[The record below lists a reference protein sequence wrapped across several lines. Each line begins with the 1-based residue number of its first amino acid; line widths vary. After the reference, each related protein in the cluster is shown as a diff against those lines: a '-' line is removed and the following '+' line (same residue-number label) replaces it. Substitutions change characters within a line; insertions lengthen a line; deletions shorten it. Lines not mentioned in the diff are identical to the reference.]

1 MALSRRTGARFQ
13 ASIWPGFVDAM
24 TGLLLVLMFVLTI
37 FMVMQFVLQ
46 ETIKGQGMQLDEL
59 NLDIVQKNDQL
70 QDLAGQISALGNALG
85 LERATAA
92 NLRDQVAG
100 LDSSLAAAKAD
111 GRSQLALI
119 STLTGQRDARIAE
132 LNSANSRINDFETKV
147 ASLLVLQQQAEG
159 DIDAFKLQVSQLQ
172 NAKAEAEVEISDFE
186 NQVVS
191 LLQQQDTL
199 DGQITEFEAQLTLLV
214 AQAMEDSTRIAT
226 VESQVT
232 ELEAQNATASATIGD
247 FEARVRQMLA
257 EQARDRANIAE
268 LGSERASLQQSL
280 LAAQATITAQV
291 ERAALAEKQRAL
303 MDEMLD
309 DMRRDTQATGANLS
323 NTLAL
328 LASQQQRAVALEQAN
343 QALQERAKG
352 LDESLEEGQLKINEL
367 LEEGQLEIAAAAIL
381 RERLFDAETALTQQE
396 LERFSMAAATEKLRK
411 DLENS
416 EAALSSLALQLND
429 QRKEAER
436 TLTLLAAAQTAGSG
450 LNEKLVTALL
460 TLEAAKAAETLS
472 QEQLAALQKQDA
484 ATTQELQEA
493 LLRLKNR
500 EIKLAQ
506 LQTDLEMAQGSLRA
520 KAAELQS
527 TQSRLEE
534 VLPLREA
541 LARAISMQTTL
552 EEKLTEAETEAAL
565 LATAQGEL
573 SKAEAISTEAQR
585 QMALLSAEVGELRAQ
600 IGGLQSILDD
610 ARRRDEDNKVKITN
624 LGSDL
629 NMALAQAASEARK
642 NLVLETVEKQRLAE
656 EAARLA
662 IEAKSLGQYK
672 SEFFG
677 RMRGLLEGIE
687 GVQIVGDRFV
697 FSSEVLFPSGGA
709 DLSDGGQR
717 DIAKV
722 SKILQ
727 NIADQMPS
735 GIDWILQVDGHT
747 DDQAV
752 LPGSEWGS
760 NWELSQARALSIV
773 LFLANEQGME
783 PSRLSANGFGEFQP
797 LNPEDT
803 PAARA
808 QNRRIELK
816 LTER

>member
-46 ETIKGQGMQLDEL
+46 ETIKGQGLELDEL

-70 QDLAGQISALGNALG
+70 QDLAGQISALGSALG

-119 STLTGQRDARIAE
+119 STLKGQRDIRIAE
-132 LNSANSRINDFETKV
+132 LNSANSRINDFENKV
-147 ASLLVLQQQAEG
+147 ASLLVLQQQADG
-159 DIDAFKLQVSQLQ
+159 NIDAFKLQVSQLQ
-172 NAKAEAEVEISDFE
+172 NAKARAEVEILDFE
-186 NQVVS
+186 TQVVS

-214 AQAMEDSTRIAT
+214 AQAIEDSTHIAT

-232 ELEAQNATASATIGD
+232 KLEAQNATATATIGD
-247 FEARVRQMLA
+247 FESRVRQMLA
-257 EQARDRANIAE
+257 AQAQDRDNIAE

-280 LAAQATITAQV
+280 FAAQATITAQV
-291 ERAALAEKQRAL
+291 ERAALADKQRAL
-303 MDEMLD
+303 MDEMLA

-343 QALQERAKG
+343 QALQERAEG
-352 LDESLEEGQLKINEL
+352 LDEL
-367 LEEGQLEIAAAAIL
+367 LEEGQIKIAAAAIL
-381 RERLFDAETALTQQE
+381 RERLSEAETALTQKE
-396 LERFSMAAATEKLRK
+396 IERFSMAAATEKLRK

-429 QRKEAER
+429 QRKKAEQ
-436 TLTLLAAAQTAGSG
+436 TLALLAAAQTAGSG

-460 TLEAAKAAETLS
+460 ALEAAKTAETLS
-472 QEQLAALQKQDA
+472 QEQLAALQNQDA
-484 ATTQELQEA
+484 ASTQQLQEA
-493 LLRLKNR
+493 LLQLKNR
-500 EIKLAQ
+500 ETKLAQ
-506 LQTDLEMAQGSLRA
+506 LQIDLEMAQGSLQS
-520 KAAELQS
+520 KATELQS

-534 VLPLREA
+534 ALPLREA
-541 LARAISMQTTL
+541 LASAISVQTTL
-552 EEKLTEAETEAAL
+552 EKNLTKAEAEAAL

-573 SKAEAISTEAQR
+573 RKAEAISTEAQR

-610 ARRRDEDNKVKITN
+610 SRRRDKDNNVKITS

-629 NMALAQAASEARK
+629 NMALAQAASEAKK
-642 NLVLETVEKQRLAE
+642 NLVLEIVEKQRLAK

-662 IEAKSLGQYK
+662 IEAESLGQYK

-697 FSSEVLFPSGGA
+697 FSSEILFSSGGA
-709 DLSDGGQR
+709 DLSNRGQR

-722 SKILQ
+722 SKLLQ
-727 NIADQMPS
+727 DIAEQMPS

-747 DDQAV
+747 DDQKL

-773 LFLANEQGME
+773 LFLVDSQGME

-803 PAARA
+803 TAARA